1 MDRGRIAGDGANV
14 ASEVTR
20 EIAERDP
27 DSIMGGHVGGEFVVA
42 TAQVLHERMTGRDRA
57 HRSDRRHAT

>member
-27 DSIMGGHVGGEFVVA
+27 DSIMGGDVGGEFVGGVGA
-42 TAQVLHERMTGRDRA
+42 GSARTRDRP
-57 HRSDRRHAT
+57 RSCAQI